1 MLTIPV
7 GNVTAETELSYEYG
21 VRNKKKEEATPPP
34 QDSGKEETPQD
45 KGAEGGGKLSD
56 VSCLSS
62 CSCWIWW
69 VLSRGS

>member
-45 KGAEGGGKLSD
+45 KGAEGGGKLSG
-56 VSCLSS
+56 
-62 CSCWIWW
+62 
-69 VLSRGS
+69 GS

>member
-45 KGAEGGGKLSD
+45 KGAEGGGKLSGGK
-56 VSCLSS
+56 LS
-62 CSCWIWW
+62 
-69 VLSRGS
+69 VFL